1 MNAELTMYAIQE
13 LGLPK
18 SPTHPINSIIN
29 NNPINSTMD
38 TTPTRILLYLYNRHH
53 AHANPAPN
61 PRHPLP
67 LLSIDIQ
74 PAQDPLL
81 GPLGARR
88 GRT

>member
-1 MNAELTMYAIQE
+1 MNAELTTHAIQE

-18 SPTHPINSIIN
+18 SPPRPINSIIV
-29 NNPINSTMD
+29 NNPISSTMD
-38 TTPTRILLYLYNRHH
+38 TTATRILHYLDNRHH

-61 PRHPLP
+61 THYSLP
-67 LLSIDIQ
+67 LLSPDVQ

-81 GPLGARR
+81 SSLGARR